1 MRDRLIKLLQNFA
14 DGTYTSNGT
23 ITDGTKV
30 DDVVDYLIANG
41 VIVPPCKVGDTVYY
55 VHKSEHKIT
64 THKVTNIYVGKSMT
78 ISAKGLWSTI
88 KPHEFGWLF
97 YTSKEE
103 AETAL
108 KERDVR

>member
-1 MRDRLIKLLQNFA
+1 MRDRLIELLIKGQPPFNPLNDICIEKLA
-14 DGTYTSNGT
+14 
-23 ITDGTKV
+23 
-30 DDVVDYLIANG
+30 DYLIENG
-41 VIVPPCKVGDTVYY
+41 VIVPPCKFGDTVYY

-103 AETAL
+103 AEKAL
-108 KERDVR
+108 KECEGK

>member
-1 MRDRLIKLLQNFA
+1 MRDRLIELLDELLELGYSSPYVA
-14 DGTYTSNGT
+14 
-23 ITDGTKV
+23 
-30 DDVVDYLIANG
+30 DYLIANG
-41 VIVPPCKVGDTVYY
+41 VIVPPCKVGDTVYF

-103 AETAL
+103 AEKAL
-108 KERDVR
+108 EGGAE